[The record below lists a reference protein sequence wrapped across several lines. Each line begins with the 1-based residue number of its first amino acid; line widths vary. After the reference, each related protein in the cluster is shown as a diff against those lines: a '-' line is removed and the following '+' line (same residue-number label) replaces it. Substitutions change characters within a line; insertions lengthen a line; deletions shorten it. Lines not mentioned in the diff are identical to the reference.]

1 MSNLASIQQHPAS
14 VDAYIRHGFSLVPI
28 PQGTKGPRTA
38 GWNIKANAIKSQ
50 ADLPQGWGIGLAHAY
65 SGTMA
70 FDIDEWDT
78 TAMVLGLQGI
88 NLQELYDANDAVI
101 VDSGRAGHG
110 KLLYKMPLGMAL
122 PSKKIIINGVTAYE
136 LRCATA
142 NGLTVQDVLPPSIH
156 PDTKQPYRWAGK
168 GHWMR
173 LPELPQSLLDLWHGL
188 LEQDKVRTLATGDGV
203 DASWDEIR
211 TAIESISPDC
221 SREEWV
227 NVGMALHWAGTHTN
241 QLDQALHLWDEW
253 SKPSPKYPSG
263 KEIINQWV
271 SFKSDK
277 ATAVK
282 LGTLFHIAKQHGWTR
297 PAPDVTEFFKAVGS
311 PDEPT
316 SPMVDLRPRPPR
328 MDVNLWPAVLTRR
341 ATEIGQTVG
350 CDPLVP
356 LFAGLAAVCGV
367 VDARTRLELIKDFK
381 VPPVLWLMT
390 IGAPA
395 DKKTPGSAPMLA
407 PLKHL
412 ENEDRPRFAKEF
424 LEWEGRE
431 AMHAA
436 GKKAFLDFSAS
447 PEAALDMSQAPTVAE
462 LPPQPVP
469 LRITVDDV
477 TSQKLVRLAADRP
490 RGLLCA
496 LDEMNSWVR
505 KLTDKS
511 SGEDRSAWVKAYESS
526 PYEMDRVGSGSIF
539 ADNLAV
545 SIYGN
550 IQPRVFRE
558 NLHNLSADGLVQRFV
573 PCILD
578 GDLTRKPVELPEF
591 MLNKAQWEQTLRIVF
606 AMPAMTY
613 QLSPEARVLFDEFQ
627 EWYDVKRKDER
638 VLQSDDTFM
647 TAFGKIEGLAG
658 RLMLMFHLIESPF
671 SMHVSADVAGRV
683 IQLVKG
689 YVIPAFRY
697 ALCELSDSSN
707 FDSWLRDHIIQ
718 HCDTPTMTLA
728 EIKRSARRQI
738 EKTNVWQQ
746 DQMIY
751 GAMYPLEQA
760 RWVMRMD
767 DGSKENQHHAQWAIN
782 PALAEQF
789 KEHRTS
795 VIRAKQRQM
804 DEIYKL
810 STKEK
815 PKVKGY
821 KLLEE

>member
-1 MSNLASIQQHPAS
+1 MTAIPTVQAHPAS
-14 VDAYIRHGFSLVPI
+14 IDAYIRHGWSLVPI
-28 PQGTKGPRTA
+28 PSGTKGPRTP
-38 GWNIKANAIKSQ
+38 GWNVKANALKSQ
-50 ADLPQGWGIGLAHAY
+50 ADLPSGFGIGLAHAY

-70 FDIDEWDT
+70 LDIDEWDT
-78 TAMVLGLQGI
+78 TTAALSAHGIDLQA
-88 NLQELYDANDAVI
+88 LYDANDAVI

-110 KLLYKMPLGMAL
+110 KLLYQMPFGLAL
-122 PSKKIIINGVTAYE
+122 PSKKITINGVTAYE

-142 NGLTVQDVLPPSIH
+142 NGLTVQDVMPPSIH
-156 PDTKQPYRWAGK
+156 PATLQPYRWAGK
-168 GHWMR
+168 GHWTR
-173 LPELPQSLLDLWHGL
+173 LPPLPQPLLDLWQLMLSEDNTRSIG
-188 LEQDKVRTLATGDGV
+188 TGDAV
-203 DASWDEIR
+203 DASWTDIR
-211 TAIESISPDC
+211 SALETISPNC

-227 NVGMALHWAGTHTN
+227 TVGMALKWAGEQTD
-241 QLDQALHLWDEW
+241 QLESALTLWNDW
-253 SKPSPKYPSG
+253 SIPSAKYPG
-263 KEIINQWV
+263 EKEIATQWA
-271 SFKSDK
+271 SFKNDK

-282 LGTLFHIAKQHGWTR
+282 LGSLFHIAKQYGWTR
-297 PAPDVTEFFKAVGS
+297 PMPDISSMFSAVEAPADPKSVI
-311 PDEPT
+311 
-316 SPMVDLRPRPPR
+316 VDLRPRPPM
-328 MDVNLWPAVLTRR
+328 MDVSLWPAVIARR
-341 ATEIGQTVG
+341 AEEVGQTVG

-412 ENEDRPRFAKEF
+412 EHEDRPRFGKAL
-424 LEWEGRE
+424 LEWEGQE
-431 AMHAA
+431 AMYASS
-436 GKKAFLDFSAS
+436 KKAFLEFSAS
-447 PEAALDMSQAPTVAE
+447 PEAMLSGDQAPQVYD

-505 KLTDKS
+505 KLTDKA

-526 PYEMDRVGSGSIF
+526 PYEMDRVGSGSIY
-539 ADNLAV
+539 AENLAV

-573 PCILD
+573 PCILN
-578 GDLTRKPVELPEF
+578 GDLTRKPVEIPDYL
-591 MLNKAQWEQTLRIVF
+591 LNKDQWEQTLRIVF
-606 AMPAMTY
+606 ALPAMTY
-613 QLSPEARVLFDEFQ
+613 QLSPEAKALFQEFQ
-627 EWYDVKRKDER
+627 DWYDAKRNDER
-638 VLQSDDTFM
+638 LLQSDDTFM
-647 TAFGKIEGLAG
+647 TAFGKVEGLTG

-671 SMHVSADVAGRV
+671 SLTVSADIAQRV
-683 IQLVKG
+683 IEMVKS
-689 YVIPAFRY
+689 YVIPAYRY
-697 ALCELSDSSN
+697 ALSELSGASN
-707 FDSWLRDHIIQ
+707 FDTWLRDYIIQ
-718 HCDTPTMTLA
+718 HADESTITMA

-738 EKTNVWQQ
+738 EKVNVWQQ

-751 GAMYPLEQA
+751 GAMYPLEQG

-782 PALAEQF
+782 PALAVEF
-789 KEHRTS
+789 KDHRKS
-795 VIRAKQRQM
+795 VIDAKQRQL
-804 DEIYKL
+804 DEIYRL
-810 STKEK
+810 SKKEK
-815 PKVKGY
+815 PRVYGAE
-821 KLLEE
+821 LLD